1 MPCQMSI
8 SGHDKNNNY
17 IYIYIY
23 VCMYICIYVYI
34 YIYKHKFS
42 DIGQQEVQATILFE
56 KESKA
61 RALIYFLEILG
72 NRKWR

>member
-1 MPCQMSI
+1 
-8 SGHDKNNNY
+8 
-17 IYIYIY
+17 
-23 VCMYICIYVYI
+23 MYICIYVYI